1 MFKEWCLIT
10 AWLELKSCVALLVR
24 AGHYPNPRLWV
35 QFPQGLQRPTQNV
48 RTVLCCKSIWI
59 KVSAQWH
66 IVLLLFSVV
75 VVKAMLWH
83 CESEYWVGS
92 WVQAGC
98 LGQAMLNQQSRAPGP
113 MPALPPPAR
122 EFEGRLPDISWDA
135 ATKHETAKQNY
146 RQQALME
153 NRGLQPRLSCLSI
166 SWEFAQSVIQEART
180 PNSVMTRDVV
190 QQSPMFR
197 ALLQI

>member
-1 MFKEWCLIT
+1 M
-10 AWLELKSCVALLVR
+10 
-24 AGHYPNPRLWV
+24 
-35 QFPQGLQRPTQNV
+35 
-48 RTVLCCKSIWI
+48 
-59 KVSAQWH
+59 SAQWH

-92 WVQAGC
+92 WGQAGC
-98 LGQAMLNQQSRAPGP
+98 LGQAMLNQQSQAAGP
-113 MPALPPPAR
+113 MPALPPLAR

-135 ATKHETAKQNY
+135 ATKHETEITKKQNY

-180 PNSVMTRDVV
+180 PNSVMTN
-190 QQSPMFR
+190 
-197 ALLQI
+197 QIKSNVFI